1 MNWHIPLKSV
11 PDFAVHI
18 RWLRNLQ
25 LRKDE
30 TFKKEAGTNYYKNIL
45 IRSGLTRLHKET
57 IPANVKQLKRWSAY
71 CSST

>member
-45 IRSGLTRLHKET
+45 IRNGLTRLHK
-57 IPANVKQLKRWSAY
+57 
-71 CSST
+71 